1 MGGGGAGLLEGAN
14 YLIFGYFILINSS
27 YLVLIVLAAGEF
39 VRHLRGA
46 MFTGADDLFR
56 SPLSPAVSLI
66 VPAYNEAAGIVPAVQ
81 ASSRCAIRASRSS
94 SSTTGRPT
102 TRSTGSATTSTWW
115 RCPGW
120 CPATCRTR
128 GGRVGARG
136 PRRAR
141 TLVVVRKV
149 NGGKADSLNVGLNLA
164 SHDLVCMVDAD
175 SVLDNEALLSV
186 VKPFADDPVRMAATG
201 GVVRIANGCR
211 VTAGRVVD
219 IRMPREWLV
228 RIQIVEYLRAFL
240 TGRTGWSRLG
250 GLVVISGAFGV
261 FRRDL
266 VVAAGGMAT
275 DTVGED
281 AELVVRLHRT
291 LRRAG
296 RDYRIVFVAEP
307 VSWSEAPAAM
317 RQLGTQR
324 RRWHRGLA
332 EILTIHRGMLFNP
345 RYGRVGMVA
354 LPYYLVFE
362 LLAPFVELLAFVLL
376 PVSLMLG
383 IVNLDFAWRLAVA
396 AYGYGMVVSLSAL
409 LLEEM
414 SFHRYSRWSDLAR
427 GRSEWCWRTWATARC
442 WRTTRRRAPGGRGG
456 ARRLPGAPSSAP
468 ASAPNRR
475 ALDAPDDDVPH
486 RGACHVRHRRELPAP
501 EDHSGRPRPSAQA
514 RHRTAVRRVRRPRE
528 VTACGECPQ
537 GH

>member
-1 MGGGGAGLLEGAN
+1 MWAEVARGLLEGAN

-81 ASSRCAIRASRSS
+81 ALISLRYPRIEVVVVDDGSTDDTFDRLRDHFDLVEVPRVVPRDVPHSGAVESVHVARAA
-94 SSTTGRPT
+94 P
-102 TRSTGSATTSTWW
+102 
-115 RCPGW
+115 
-120 CPATCRTR
+120 
-128 GGRVGARG
+128 
-136 PRRAR
+136 R

-427 GRSEWCWRTWATARC
+427 GAVGVVLENVGYRQVLAYYQAQGAWWAWRGKKATWGTQQRAGFGSESE
-442 WRTTRRRAPGGRGG
+442 G
-456 ARRLPGAPSSAP
+456 A
-468 ASAPNRR
+468 
-475 ALDAPDDDVPH
+475 
-486 RGACHVRHRRELPAP
+486 
-501 EDHSGRPRPSAQA
+501 
-514 RHRTAVRRVRRPRE
+514 
-528 VTACGECPQ
+528 
-537 GH
+537 